1 MAYAELLNK
10 IINNTNYSNVEIAN
24 KCKEL
29 GVNVDRTYIN
39 KLLNKKATPPKD
51 EISRAI
57 AKVCNADERLLVL
70 EGYLEKA
77 PKEIREAFQQIKY
90 LTSLATLNIFE
101 NNFKEYDNFLDEL
114 KLQLEKEPLADF
126 ILQLLDN
133 GTTNINFNELG
144 NINFHVENKNYN
156 INLTTPIDIIV
167 NDKAMFPLI
176 QENSH
181 IHLTL
186 KDKYENGDIIAF
198 KIKGK
203 EELLV
208 RYIFYTDTQLM
219 LTALEKDYKPI
230 ICNENDI
237 LIMGKVNKVII
248 EI

>member
-10 IINNTNYSNVEIAN
+10 IINDTNYSNVEIAN

-57 AKVCNADERLLVL
+57 AKVCNADERVLVL

-77 PKEIREAFQQIKY
+77 PREIREAFQQIKY

-101 NNFKEYDNFLDEL
+101 NNFSEYNNFLDEL

-133 GTTNINFNELG
+133 GTTNIDFNELG
-144 NINFHVENKNYN
+144 NINFREENKNYSIN
-156 INLTTPIDIIV
+156 ITAPVDITI
-167 NDKAMFPLI
+167 NDNAMFPLI
-176 QENSH
+176 PEKSH
-181 IHLTL
+181 IHLML
-186 KDKYENGDIIAF
+186 KNKYDNGDIIAF
-198 KIKGK
+198 KIKGN

-208 RYIFYTDTQLM
+208 RYIFYTGSTLM

-230 ICNENDI
+230 ICNESDI
-237 LIMGKVNKVII
+237 LIMGKVNKVIT